1 MNYLI
6 TGAPGFLGNEI
17 VDSIL
22 NSNSKN
28 NDELILLG
36 HSEKRADKLS
46 RKHGIPVFVGDIQDS
61 YFLENIFRK
70 KKIDRI
76 IHTAAIK
83 YVSISNKNPTTTIET
98 NIIGSYNLIKMA
110 KKYNIKE
117 MVGIS
122 TDKALNP
129 MSIYGM
135 TKKLMEELFIE
146 AGFTIVSGVNFF
158 GSSGSVLDIWN
169 DQILQKKP
177 LTITNKN
184 CMRYFI
190 EIDMM
195 VDLVLDSF
203 GKNEIIYPEST
214 VRIKMGDMLDIFMET
229 FDYFKFREVGLLPG
243 EKLEEDIDQSIKWK
257 EADKAHLKKLM
268 EQWSKRFNY

>member
-229 FDYFKFREVGLLPG
+229 FDYFKFR
-243 EKLEEDIDQSIKWK
+243 
-257 EADKAHLKKLM
+257 
-268 EQWSKRFNY
+268 